1 MNQVTIWKAVRVRWL
16 AWLGVTFSGDNPY
29 VFDINWVSQ
38 VTNVSSNRMPSLTSS
53 KSPLV
58 GRYLFRTNA
67 AGHWYD
73 AHWPFKPG
81 SRDAHWKRK
90 PLEASP
96 ETSINLTLS
105 QPSHWV
111 SFVWSQLIMAQIPRV
126 TRHLNLG
133 LRIPT
138 SSIIGDIIIFSFHIG
153 FVAIFTRWALS
164 WDRHCNLYESPFLTL
179 KPFSG
184 E

>member
-1 MNQVTIWKAVRVRWL
+1 MEGSKSPLTCLVGRYLFPVTILTCLIWTRWTR
-16 AWLGVTFSGDNPY
+16 WQT
-29 VFDINWVSQ
+29 
-38 VTNVSSNRMPSLTSS
+38 VSSNRMPSLTSS

-111 SFVWSQLIMAQIPRV
+111 SFVWSQLIMTQIPRV
-126 TRHLNLG
+126 NRHLNLG

-164 WDRHCNLYESPFLTL
+164 
-179 KPFSG
+179 
-184 E
+184 